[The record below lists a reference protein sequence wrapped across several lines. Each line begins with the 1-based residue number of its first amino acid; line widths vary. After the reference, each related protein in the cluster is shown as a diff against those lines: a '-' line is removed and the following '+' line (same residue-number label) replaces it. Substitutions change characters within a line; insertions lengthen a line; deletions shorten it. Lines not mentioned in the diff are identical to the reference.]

1 MKKKVKRV
9 KEVKGSRVKTSR
21 AKASP
26 KKAAA
31 KAARKAP
38 ARRSAPKRSPAKQK
52 IQGFQLTSIAPS
64 LTVNDLPASMTWYCD
79 ILGFTVGQRWEREG
93 ELVGAELNA
102 GAATLYLGRDDW
114 KKGRDRI
121 KGQGIRIYW
130 YTNQNIDEIAAGIK
144 ARGGTLATEPKDE
157 WGSRYFTL
165 EDPTGYAITVSSGR

>member
-1 MKKKVKRV
+1 MKKKTLKKAKEVKRV
-9 KEVKGSRVKTSR
+9 KEVKGSR
-21 AKASP
+21 A
-26 KKAAA
+26 KAAA

-38 ARRSAPKRSPAKQK
+38 ARRSASKAASAKK
-52 IQGFQLTSIAPS
+52 KDQGFQLTSIVPS

-79 ILGFTVGQRWEREG
+79 ILGFTVTQRWEHEG
-93 ELVGAELNA
+93 ALVGAALAA
-102 GAATLYLGRDDW
+102 GSTKLYLGRDDW

-157 WGSRYFTL
+157 WGSRYFNL
-165 EDPTGYAITVSSGR
+165 EDPTGYLITISSGR